1 MRPRHVDDPLTWE
14 QRGRSAAP
22 SKCHHDP
29 MTRVALVLG
38 GGGLTG
44 TAFHAGVLTALA
56 AHGWD
61 ARTADVI
68 LGTSAGST
76 ATALLR
82 AGFPPGDYVA
92 RMTGGRISVEGA
104 RVLDRIGRVPT
115 PPKRRAGV
123 RRPASPALARAFAR
137 RPWSFPLGVAAAAFL
152 PAGTIDI
159 DEVNPG
165 FGPLFHEWPK
175 RPTWITAVNLDN
187 GRRAVFGREATAT
200 IPEAV
205 SASCAIPGY
214 FRPVIIDGVPYV
226 DGGAHS
232 IHNADLVADGQY
244 DVVVV
249 SAPLSTADIL
259 APEVG
264 AVPRGI
270 VRRQLDGEIKAC
282 RRAGARTLVF
292 APDRR
297 LRRLMG
303 LNSMDITKRAVVAEA
318 CEVMA
323 ARRLSTR
330 NDVLPRTG

>member
-1 MRPRHVDDPLTWE
+1 MCVALGG
-14 QRGRSAAP
+14 RG
-22 SKCHHDP
+22 CHDAD
-29 MTRVALVLG
+29 MRVALVLG

-56 AHGWD
+56 THGWD

-68 LGTSAGST
+68 VGTSAGST

-82 AGFPPGDYVA
+82 AGFPPADYVA
-92 RMTGGRISVEGA
+92 RMTGAPVSAEGA

-123 RRPASPALARAFAR
+123 RRPASPALMRAIAR
-137 RPWSFPLGVAAAAFL
+137 RPWAFPVGVAAAALL

-165 FGPLFHEWPK
+165 FGPLFHRWPD
-175 RPTWITAVNLDN
+175 RPTWITAVNLQT
-187 GRRAVFGREATAT
+187 GRRAVFGRDTTAT

-214 FRPVIIDGVPYV
+214 FRPVLIDGVPYV

-232 IHNADLVADGQY
+232 IHNADLVADGTY
-244 DVVVV
+244 DLVIV
-249 SAPLSTADIL
+249 SAPLSTADRIS
-259 APEVG
+259 AEVG
-264 AVPRGI
+264 AVPRGV
-270 VRRQLDGEIKAC
+270 VRRQLDREIRDC

-292 APDRR
+292 SPDRR
-297 LRRLMG
+297 MRGLMG

-318 CEVMA
+318 GEVMA
-323 ARRLSTR
+323 ARQLSAC